1 MSSRDRYALAAGI
14 VLGIVC
20 GALTIAGAL
29 VAGLVFIV
37 CCFLSPLI
45 VSLIAQDRIMILS
58 QVPNLLMTL
67 IVTIILFAF
76 GVFPF
81 FRSRHNSG
89 EIVLGVLIV
98 LLMAV
103 VPALAIS
110 GLVKWIRR
118 KRVAH

>member
-1 MSSRDRYALAAGI
+1 MSSRDRHALAVGI

-45 VSLIAQDRIMILS
+45 VSLIAQDRIMTLS

-67 IVTIILFAF
+67 VVMIILFAMGGLSF
-76 GVFPF
+76 T
-81 FRSRHNSG
+81 RSRYNAG
-89 EIVLGVLIV
+89 EIALGILVV

-103 VPALAIS
+103 IPALAIS
-110 GLVKWIRR
+110 ALVKWIRR
-118 KRVAH
+118 KRVAQ